1 MIRPDVEDA
10 STASAGTTESS
21 RAYSSRLMA
30 IRSGAFS
37 WMNSASATASSA
49 VAQTRQAFGEA
60 SAVMPRRAIAGQ
72 ASVT

>member
-10 STASAGTTESS
+10 STASVGTTGSS
-21 RAYSSRLMA
+21 RAYSSRLVA

-37 WMNSASATASSA
+37 WMNSAFATASSA
-49 VAQTRQAFGEA
+49 VVQTRQASGKA
-60 SAVMPRRAIAGQ
+60 SAVMPKRAIAGQ